1 LQAIQISRI
10 GAPDVLESVS
20 LPTPTPGAG
29 EVLIEAH
36 SIGVNFFDIL
46 IRTGRYPWM
55 PDLPFV
61 PGNDMSGYVAA
72 VGSGATK
79 FKVGQPV
86 FVTGYDLDHGGG
98 LYAEFAIAPQDAVW
112 ALPENIDLEHATTL
126 TNYQL
131 AWLLLHAA
139 ARGVEPK
146 TVLVHGAA
154 GGVGTALA
162 DVSRLAGAKVIGVA
176 GSAAKCDFVRQ
187 RGATHAV
194 DPNAGPLVQKIM
206 TLTDGCGVDILF
218 DHIAGKNFTDGL
230 KILAP
235 FGVIVSYG
243 LLGGMPE
250 TNLFKEMRSLVARS
264 PAVRCF
270 SIHSYDDDPA
280 PRRAA
285 MEQAIGILASGKV
298 KPAIAERIPLAQA
311 ARAHEMLE
319 RRGALG
325 KIILKP

>member
-1 LQAIQISRI
+1 LQAIQISRT

-20 LPTPTPGAG
+20 LPTPVPAAN
-29 EVLIEAH
+29 EVLIKAH

-61 PGNDMSGYVAA
+61 PGNDMSGHIAA
-72 VGSGATK
+72 LGPGAGK
-79 FKVGQPV
+79 FTVGQPV

-98 LYAEFAIAPQDAVW
+98 LYAEYVSVPQDAVW
-112 ALPENIDLEHATTL
+112 ALPDSVDLEQATAL

-131 AWLLLHAA
+131 AWLLLHTA
-139 ARGVEPK
+139 ARGVEPQ
-146 TVLVHGAA
+146 TGLVHGAA

-162 DVSRLAGAKVIGVA
+162 DVSRIAGAKVIGVA
-176 GSAAKCDFVRQ
+176 GSATKCDFVRK

-194 DPNAGPLVQKIM
+194 DPNAGPLVERVM
-206 TLTDGCGVDILF
+206 ALTEGRGADIVF
-218 DHIAGKNFTDGL
+218 DHVAGKNFTDGL
-230 KILAP
+230 KMLAP

-250 TNLFKEMRSLVARS
+250 TNLFKEMRGLVARS

-270 SIHSYDDDPA
+270 SIHSYDDNPA

-285 MEQAIGILASGKV
+285 MERAIELLAGGKV
-298 KPAIAERIPLAQA
+298 KPAIADRIPLAQA

-325 KIILKP
+325 KIVLKS